1 MPLYGKKDSSKGTAK
16 TTEGAIKKLGSGTA
30 LPTLSGLK
38 EAKQAFIDAAK
49 IDQEAITTAKLR
61 ETYHAVGEAMG
72 ANAKLGY
79 ILKGQQKLR
88 QEALKT
94 VGLTLQHNAT
104 VITQEAQLMQSI
116 GRFATSSSPQI
127 LNMEATSAEF
137 QGFNVYMKT
146 EVEQLLKGW
155 DTE

>member
-1 MPLYGKKDSSKGTAK
+1 MPLYGKKDISKGTAK

-94 VGLTLQHNAT
+94 VGLTLQHNST
-104 VITQEAQLMQSI
+104 IIRQEAQLMQSI
-116 GRFATSSSPQI
+116 EGFVTSSSPQI
-127 LNMEATSAEF
+127 LNMEATAAEF
-137 QGFNVYMKT
+137 QGFNVYMDN
-146 EVEQLLKGW
+146 EVAQLLKGW
-155 DTE
+155 E